1 MATQNKQRRSEL
13 LKTSIKRLKNQSL
26 GKKVNNKE
34 SKNVNTQ
41 GIESNKRIRQ
51 KSLSTIFA
59 KKLKETN
66 VVTRNAQSQILP
78 RVKDTMAK
86 AESGKIK
93 QSDERDKK
101 NLKSNKVL
109 SLANSDITNE
119 QMVSFTKVTKQH
131 IGETLLAKKRNTSIE
146 QKKSLSD
153 IFSGQL
159 KNESNKIELNVS
171 RDIDK
176 DSKLNEK
183 SEIVT
188 EKSPTLKVT
197 ERIDILNKR
206 DKKKRKGKI
215 INNNRESDKTPK
227 LHKAGGKISSLFGNN
242 PDVPTIGQRIVK
254 PVDEPV
260 FTKITFADLDIHP
273 YMVNTYIQSI
283 FKDENFC
290 IKVIIYI
297 LYLPDFKF
305 RTKYGY
311 NQNDNGSTKDD
322 S

>member
-1 MATQNKQRRSEL
+1 MSTQNKQRRSEL

-59 KKLKETN
+59 KKLKEAN
-66 VVTRNAQSQILP
+66 VVTRNTQSQILP

-86 AESGKIK
+86 SGKIK
-93 QSDERDKK
+93 QSDEKDKK
-101 NLKSNKVL
+101 DLKSNKVS

-119 QMVSFTKVTKQH
+119 QMVSFTKITKQH
-131 IGETLLAKKRNTSIE
+131 IGETLLAKKRNTLIE

-153 IFSGQL
+153 IFSGRL

-171 RDIDK
+171 HDIDT
-176 DSKLNEK
+176 DNKLNEK

-188 EKSPTLKVT
+188 EKSPILKVT
-197 ERIDILNKR
+197 EKIDILNKR

-215 INNNRESDKTPK
+215 VNNNRESDKTPK

-273 YMVNTYIQSI
+273 YMVNTYIQSV
-283 FKDENFC
+283 FKNENFC

-297 LYLPDFKF
+297 LYLPDF
-305 RTKYGY
+305 
-311 NQNDNGSTKDD
+311 
-322 S
+322 